1 MVANDHLMH
10 TRASARRRCPVTQS
24 GDAVFAKSASPGRA
38 SRSIGR
44 ETIAA
49 LAISTGMMLPGTR
62 DALAQSPEID
72 EIFVRERRIEETL
85 PLDLS
90 RYGSRL
96 EIITAQDIERQGFT
110 DIGQSLQ
117 RLVPGL
123 FVAPKNGPFD
133 YFSGSLQGSRSQD
146 ILWLIDGVRIANR
159 LYNTTMPLDTVPANM
174 VERIEVLKGGQGI
187 FYGTQSV
194 SGVVN
199 IVTRGFSK
207 ETDGQ
212 VSAGVH
218 SNDGYHVGGFLR
230 GSASDHE
237 FVLYASKDDADGF
250 QPFRDE
256 HYQPSSNDRNRS
268 YDVTNVGLKYG
279 YDLSD
284 QSRISLHY
292 QRTENEVDF
301 ARPAQTITAFNERE
315 EDIVTLKWDYLWRG
329 GDGLYVKAYYHDWDS
344 WFTRLDNDLV
354 NPGEVITIDD
364 RSFWGYED
372 YGLNAMSRFTVA
384 DSMQLV
390 AGFDHQSYSGR
401 DDVLLIADQTESVN
415 AAFLQV
421 RTLEG
426 QFPGTHLAAGV
437 RYNKPDKASGMLLWN
452 VSGRHDFDNDLYI
465 RGNVGTAFRLPD
477 AWQLFGNDPC
487 CTQGNP
493 ELDGEESLNINLAI
507 GAVLAAIG
515 DGLSWELIGFHRTV
529 DNLIGSSGG
538 IRVNTQNKVTIAG
551 GEALLKY
558 SSSND
563 WSTTLS
569 LTVTDAEASGGSQ
582 QIPDI
587 PELTGKLLV
596 AYSPANSNY
605 GINGSILYV
614 GDVYSD
620 VGGFFPDGSFVEHGS
635 YTVVDISGYYEFGTN
650 DQQRLVA
657 RVENLFDEDY
667 ATSVRTATADAGGS
681 YLYDNLGVPQT
692 AHLIYSYSF

>member
-1 MVANDHLMH
+1 MKTVSSGPTFRVSGRVLFVIATFSTGLM
-10 TRASARRRCPVTQS
+10 SAVTQ
-24 GDAVFAKSASPGRA
+24 P
-38 SRSIGR
+38 
-44 ETIAA
+44 AA
-49 LAISTGMMLPGTR
+49 
-62 DALAQSPEID
+62 AQSSEID
-72 EIFVRERRIEETL
+72 EIFVREKRIEETL

-90 RYGSRL
+90 RYGNRL
-96 EIITAQDIERQGFT
+96 EIITAADIERQGFT

-123 FVAPKNGPFD
+123 FIAPKNGPFD

-146 ILWLIDGVRIANR
+146 ILWLIDGVRISNR

-199 IVTRGFSK
+199 IVTRGFSQ

-237 FVLYASKDDADGF
+237 FVLYASQDEADGF

-256 HYQPSSNDRNRS
+256 HYQPSSNDRDRS
-268 YDVTNVGLKYG
+268 YDVFNVGVKYG
-279 YDLSD
+279 YDFTD

-315 EDIVTLKWDYLWRG
+315 EDIFTLKWDYLWRG
-329 GDGLYVKAYYHDWDS
+329 DDGLYVKAYYHEWDS
-344 WFTRLDNDLV
+344 WFTRFDNDLA
-354 NPGEVITIDD
+354 NPGEIITIDD

-384 DSMQLV
+384 DSVQMV
-390 AGFDHQSYSGR
+390 AGFDHQSYWGR
-401 DDVLLIADQTESVN
+401 DDVLLIADRTESVN

-421 RTLEG
+421 RSLEG
-426 QFPGTHLAAGV
+426 QIPGTRLAAGV
-437 RYNKPDKASGMLLWN
+437 RYNKPDKADGMLLWN
-452 VSGRHDFDNDLYI
+452 VSGRHEFANELYI

-493 ELDGEESLNINLAI
+493 ELEGEESLNFNIAI
-507 GAVLAAIG
+507 GAELADIG

-538 IRVNTQNKVTIAG
+538 IRVNTQNEVTIAG

-558 SSSND
+558 AASND
-563 WSTTLS
+563 WSATLS
-569 LTVTDAEASGGSQ
+569 FTVTDAEATGSSQ
-582 QIPDI
+582 QVPDI
-587 PELTGKLLV
+587 PELTGKLLL

-605 GINGSILYV
+605 GINGSLMYV

-620 VGGFFPDGSFVEHGS
+620 VGGFFPDGSFAEHGS
-635 YTVVDISGYYEFGTN
+635 YTIVDISGYYEFGSN
-650 DQQRLVA
+650 SQHRLVA
-657 RVENLFDEDY
+657 RIENLFDEDY
-667 ATSVRTATADAGGS
+667 ATSVRRATSDAGET

-692 AHLIYSYSF
+692 FHLFYSYGF

>member
-1 MVANDHLMH
+1 M
-10 TRASARRRCPVTQS
+10 
-24 GDAVFAKSASPGRA
+24 
-38 SRSIGR
+38 
-44 ETIAA
+44 
-49 LAISTGMMLPGTR
+49 TGMLLAAARP
-62 DALAQSPEID
+62 AVAQSSEID
-72 EIFVRERRIEETL
+72 EIFVREKRIEETL

-96 EIITAQDIERQGFT
+96 EIITAADIERQGFT
-110 DIGQSLQ
+110 DIAQSLQ
-117 RLVPGL
+117 RMVPGL

-199 IVTRGFSK
+199 IVTKGFSK

-212 VSAGVH
+212 LSAGVH
-218 SNDGYHVGGFLR
+218 SNDGYHAGGYLR
-230 GSASDHE
+230 GSASGHE

-256 HYQPSSNDRNRS
+256 HYQPSSDDRDRS
-268 YDVTNVGLKYG
+268 YDVFNVGIKYA

-292 QRTENEVDF
+292 QWTDNKVDF
-301 ARPAQTITAFNERE
+301 ARPQRTITAFNERE

-329 GDGLYVKAYYHDWDS
+329 DDGLYVKAYYHEWDS
-344 WFTRLDNDLV
+344 WFTRFDNDLA
-354 NPGEVITIDD
+354 NPGQVITIDD
-364 RSFWGYED
+364 HSFWGYED
-372 YGLNAMSRFTVA
+372 YGLNAMGRFTVA
-384 DSMQLV
+384 DKMQLV
-390 AGFDHQSYSGR
+390 AGIDHQSYWGR
-401 DDVLLIADQTESVN
+401 DDVLLIADRTESVN

-421 RTLEG
+421 RSLEG
-426 QFPGTHLAAGV
+426 QLRNTHLAAGV
-437 RYNKPDKASGMLLWN
+437 RYNKPEEADGMLLWN
-452 VSGRHDFDNDLYI
+452 VSGRHDFANNFYV
-465 RGNVGTAFRLPD
+465 RGNVGSAFRLPD

-493 ELDGEESLNINLAI
+493 ELEGEESLNVNVAVGAEIPAI
-507 GAVLAAIG
+507 GE
-515 DGLSWELIGFHRTV
+515 GLTWELIAFHRTV

-538 IRVNTQNKVTIAG
+538 IRVNTQNEVTIAG

-558 SSSND
+558 SPNSN
-563 WSTTLS
+563 WSVTLS
-569 LTVTDAEASGGSQ
+569 ITATDAEETGSSQ
-582 QIPDI
+582 QVPDI
-587 PELTGKLLV
+587 PEFTGKLLL
-596 AYSPANSNY
+596 AYAPANANF

-614 GDVYSD
+614 GDVFSD
-620 VGGFFPDGSFVEHGS
+620 VGGFFPDGTFAEHGS
-635 YTVVDISGYYEFGTN
+635 YAVVDISGYYEFGM
-650 DQQRLVA
+650 DGRHRLVA
-657 RVENLFDEDY
+657 RLENLFDEEY
-667 ATSVRTATADAGGS
+667 ATSVRTATADTGET

-692 AHLIYSYSF
+692 FHLYYSYHF

>member
-1 MVANDHLMH
+1 
-10 TRASARRRCPVTQS
+10 
-24 GDAVFAKSASPGRA
+24 
-38 SRSIGR
+38 
-44 ETIAA
+44 
-49 LAISTGMMLPGTR
+49 
-62 DALAQSPEID
+62 
-72 EIFVRERRIEETL
+72 
-85 PLDLS
+85 
-90 RYGSRL
+90 
-96 EIITAQDIERQGFT
+96 
-110 DIGQSLQ
+110 
-117 RLVPGL
+117 
-123 FVAPKNGPFD
+123 
-133 YFSGSLQGSRSQD
+133 
-146 ILWLIDGVRIANR
+146 
-159 LYNTTMPLDTVPANM
+159 MPLDTVPANM

-212 VSAGVH
+212 VSAGVD

-256 HYQPSSNDRNRS
+256 HYQPSSNDRDRS
-268 YDVTNVGLKYG
+268 YDVANVGLKYG

-284 QSRISLHY
+284 RSRISLHY
-292 QRTENEVDF
+292 QRTGNEVDF
-301 ARPAQTITAFNERE
+301 ARPARTITAFNERE
-315 EDIVTLKWDYLWRG
+315 EDIFTLKWDYLWQG
-329 GDGLYVKAYYHDWDS
+329 DDGLYVKAYYHDWDS
-344 WFTRLDNDLV
+344 WFTRLDNDLA
-354 NPGEVITIDD
+354 NPGQIITIDD

-401 DDVLLIADQTESVN
+401 DDVLLIADQTEAVSAV
-415 AAFLQV
+415 FLQV
-421 RTLEG
+421 RSLEG
-426 QFPGTHLAAGV
+426 QFSGTRLAAGV
-437 RYNKPDKASGMLLWN
+437 RYNKPDKADGMLLWN
-452 VSGRHDFDNDLYI
+452 VSGRHDFDNDVYI

-493 ELDGEESLNINLAI
+493 ELDGEESLNINLAV
-507 GAVLAAIG
+507 GAELAAIG

-558 SSSND
+558 SSGND
-563 WSTTLS
+563 WSTTLN
-569 LTVTDAEASGGSQ
+569 LTVTDAEASGSNQ
-582 QIPDI
+582 QIPEI
-587 PELTGKLLV
+587 PEMTGKLLV
-596 AYSPANSNY
+596 AYSPAESSY
-605 GINGSILYV
+605 GINGSVLYV
-614 GDVYSD
+614 SDVYSD

-635 YTVVDISGYYEFGTN
+635 YAVVDISEYYEFGTN

-667 ATSVRTATADAGGS
+667 ATLVRTATADAGGS
-681 YLYDNLGVPQT
+681 YLYDNIGVPQT
-692 AHLIYSYSF
+692 VHLIYSYSF

>member
-1 MVANDHLMH
+1 MKTVSSGPTFRVSGRVLFVIATFSTGLM
-10 TRASARRRCPVTQS
+10 SAVTQ
-24 GDAVFAKSASPGRA
+24 P
-38 SRSIGR
+38 
-44 ETIAA
+44 AA
-49 LAISTGMMLPGTR
+49 
-62 DALAQSPEID
+62 AQSSEID
-72 EIFVRERRIEETL
+72 EIFVREKRIEETL

-90 RYGSRL
+90 RYGNRL
-96 EIITAQDIERQGFT
+96 EIITAADIERQGFT

-123 FVAPKNGPFD
+123 FIAPKNGPFD

-146 ILWLIDGVRIANR
+146 ILWLIDGVRISNR

-199 IVTRGFSK
+199 IVTRGFSQ

-237 FVLYASKDDADGF
+237 FVLYASQDEADGF

-256 HYQPSSNDRNRS
+256 HYQPSSNDRDRS
-268 YDVTNVGLKYG
+268 YDVFNVGVKYG
-279 YDLSD
+279 YDFTD

-315 EDIVTLKWDYLWRG
+315 EDIFTLKWDYLWRG
-329 GDGLYVKAYYHDWDS
+329 DDGLYVKAYYHEWDS
-344 WFTRLDNDLV
+344 WFTRFDNDLA
-354 NPGEVITIDD
+354 NPGEIITIDD

-384 DSMQLV
+384 DSVQMV
-390 AGFDHQSYSGR
+390 AGFDHQSYWGR
-401 DDVLLIADQTESVN
+401 DDVLLIADRTESVN

-421 RTLEG
+421 RSLEG
-426 QFPGTHLAAGV
+426 QIPGTRLAAGV
-437 RYNKPDKASGMLLWN
+437 RYNKPDKADGMLLWN
-452 VSGRHDFDNDLYI
+452 VSGRHEFANELYI

-493 ELDGEESLNINLAI
+493 ELEGEESLNFNIAI
-507 GAVLAAIG
+507 GAELADIG

-538 IRVNTQNKVTIAG
+538 IRVNTQNEVTIAG

-558 SSSND
+558 AASND
-563 WSTTLS
+563 WSATLS
-569 LTVTDAEASGGSQ
+569 FTVTDAEATGSSQ
-582 QIPDI
+582 QVPDI
-587 PELTGKLLV
+587 PELTGKLLL
-596 AYSPANSNY
+596 AYSPA
-605 GINGSILYV
+605 V
-614 GDVYSD
+614 DVRRR
-620 VGGFFPDGSFVEHGS
+620 
-635 YTVVDISGYYEFGTN
+635 
-650 DQQRLVA
+650 RL
-657 RVENLFDEDY
+657 L
-667 ATSVRTATADAGGS
+667 
-681 YLYDNLGVPQT
+681 
-692 AHLIYSYSF
+692 

>member
-1 MVANDHLMH
+1 MNNL
-10 TRASARRRCPVTQS
+10 
-24 GDAVFAKSASPGRA
+24 
-38 SRSIGR
+38 SRTYCLSNGQLFSIGIVVAG
-44 ETIAA
+44 IALSPSQTA
-49 LAISTGMMLPGTR
+49 M
-62 DALAQSPEID
+62 AQSSEID
-72 EIFVRERRIEETL
+72 EIFVLEKRIEETL

-96 EIITAQDIERQGFT
+96 EIITAEDIERQGFT

-146 ILWLIDGVRIANR
+146 ILWLIDGVRISNR

-199 IVTRGFSK
+199 IVTKGFSK
-207 ETDGQ
+207 ERDGQ
-212 VSAGVH
+212 VSVGVH
-218 SNDGYHVGGFLR
+218 SNDGYHAGGYLR

-256 HYQPSSNDRNRS
+256 HYQPSSNDRDRS
-268 YDVTNVGLKYG
+268 YDVFNVGVKYG
-279 YDLSD
+279 YDISD
-284 QSRISLHY
+284 KSRISLHY

-301 ARPAQTITAFNERE
+301 ARPQRTITAFNERE
-315 EDIVTLKWDYLWRG
+315 EDIVTFKWDYLWQG
-329 GDGLYVKAYYHDWDS
+329 DDGLYVKAYYHDWDS
-344 WFTRLDNDLV
+344 WFTRFDNDLV
-354 NPGEVITIDD
+354 NPGQVITIDD
-364 RSFWGYED
+364 HSFWGYED
-372 YGLNAMSRFTVA
+372 YGLNAMGRFTVS

-401 DDVLLIADQTESVN
+401 DDVLLIADRTEGVN
-415 AAFLQV
+415 AAFIQV
-421 RTLEG
+421 RSLEG
-426 QFPGTHLAAGV
+426 QFPGTRLAAGL
-437 RYNKPDKASGMLLWN
+437 RYNKPDEADGMLLWN
-452 VSGRHDFDNDLYI
+452 VSGRHEFGNDLYV

-493 ELDGEESLNINLAI
+493 ELDGEESLNINVAI
-507 GAVLAAIG
+507 GAVLASIG
-515 DGLSWELIGFHRTV
+515 DGMSWELVGFHRTV
-529 DNLIGSSGG
+529 DDLIGSSGG
-538 IRVNTQNKVTIAG
+538 IRVNTQNEVTIAG

-558 SSSND
+558 SFSNE

-569 LTVTDAEASGGSQ
+569 ITFTDADASGSSQ

-596 AYSPANSNY
+596 AYNPANSSF
-605 GINGSILYV
+605 GINGSLMYV

-620 VGGFFPDGSFVEHGS
+620 VGGFFPDGSFDQHGS
-635 YTVVDISGYYEFGTN
+635 YAVVDVSGYYEFGN
-650 DQQRLVA
+650 DKRHRLVA
-657 RVENLFDEDY
+657 RVENLFDEEY
-667 ATSVRTATADAGGS
+667 ATSVRTATSDAGAA

-692 AHLIYSYSF
+692 VHFYYSYSF

>member
-1 MVANDHLMH
+1 MKSVSSGPIIGVSGRGLLVA
-10 TRASARRRCPVTQS
+10 
-24 GDAVFAKSASPGRA
+24 
-38 SRSIGR
+38 
-44 ETIAA
+44 AA
-49 LAISTGMMLPGTR
+49 LSAGLLSVLPPP
-62 DALAQSPEID
+62 AAAQSSEID

-90 RYGSRL
+90 RYGNRL
-96 EIITAQDIERQGFT
+96 EIITAADIERQGFT
-110 DIGQSLQ
+110 DIAQSLQ

-123 FVAPKNGPFD
+123 FIAPKNGPFD

-199 IVTRGFSK
+199 IVTRGFSQ
-207 ETDGQ
+207 ETEGQ

-237 FVLYASKDDADGF
+237 FVLYASQDEADGF

-256 HYQPSSNDRNRS
+256 HYQPSSNDRERS
-268 YDVTNVGLKYG
+268 YDVFNAGLKYG
-279 YDLSD
+279 YDFSD
-284 QSRISLHY
+284 RSRISMHY

-315 EDIVTLKWDYLWRG
+315 EDIFTLKWDYLWRG
-329 GDGLYVKAYYHDWDS
+329 DDGLYVKAYYHEWDS
-344 WFTRLDNDLV
+344 WFTRFDNDLA

-372 YGLNAMSRFTVA
+372 YGLNAMSRFTLA
-384 DSMQLV
+384 DSVQLV
-390 AGFDHQSYSGR
+390 AGIDHQSYWGR
-401 DDVLLIADQTESVN
+401 DDVLLIADRTESVN

-421 RTLEG
+421 RSLDG
-426 QFPGTHLAAGV
+426 QIPGTRLAAGV
-437 RYNKPDKASGMLLWN
+437 RYNKPDEADGMLLWN
-452 VSGRHDFDNDLYI
+452 ISGRHEFANETYI

-493 ELDGEESLNINLAI
+493 ELEGEESLNFNIAI
-507 GAVLAAIG
+507 GAELADIG

-529 DNLIGSSGG
+529 ENLIGSSDG
-538 IRVNTQNKVTIAG
+538 IRVNTDNEVTIAG
-551 GEALLKY
+551 GEALLNY
-558 SSSND
+558 AASND
-563 WSTTLS
+563 WSVTVS
-569 LTVTDAEASGGSQ
+569 LTITDAEASGSSQ

-587 PELTGKLLV
+587 PEFTGKLLL
-596 AYSPANSNY
+596 AYSPANSSY
-605 GINGSILYV
+605 GFNGSLMYV

-620 VGGFFPDGSFVEHGS
+620 VGGFFPDGSFAEHGS
-635 YTVVDISGYYEFGTN
+635 YTIIDISGYYEFGT
-650 DQQRLVA
+650 DSQHRLVA

-667 ATSVRTATADAGGS
+667 ATSVRRATSDAGES

-692 AHLIYSYSF
+692 FHLFYSYGF

>member
-1 MVANDHLMH
+1 VSRKSVSPFLAGSGNRPHSIAVLAVA
-10 TRASARRRCPVTQS
+10 
-24 GDAVFAKSASPGRA
+24 
-38 SRSIGR
+38 
-44 ETIAA
+44 
-49 LAISTGMMLPGTR
+49 TGMMLVFPR
-62 DALAQSPEID
+62 YAPAQSAEID
-72 EIFVRERRIEETL
+72 EIFVLERRIEETL

-96 EIITAQDIERQGFT
+96 EIITAADIERQGFT

-218 SNDGYHVGGFLR
+218 SNDGYNVGGFLR
-230 GSASDHE
+230 GSTSDHE

-268 YDVTNVGLKYG
+268 YDVTNVGVKYG
-279 YDLSD
+279 HDLSE

-315 EDIVTLKWDYLWRG
+315 EDIVTLKWDYLWQG
-329 GDGLYVKAYYHDWDS
+329 DDGLYVKAYYHDWDS
-344 WFTRLDNDLV
+344 WFTRLDNDLA
-354 NPGEVITIDD
+354 NPGQVITIDD

-372 YGLNAMSRFTVA
+372 YGLNAMSRFTIA

-401 DDVLLIADQTESVN
+401 DDVLLIADRTESVD
-415 AAFLQV
+415 AVFLQV
-421 RTLEG
+421 RTLDG
-426 QFPGTHLAAGV
+426 QFPGTRLAAGV

-452 VSGRHDFDNDLYI
+452 VSGRHDFGNDVYI

-493 ELDGEESLNINLAI
+493 ELDGEESLNVNLAV
-507 GAVLAAIG
+507 GAELAAIG
-515 DGLSWELIGFHRTV
+515 DGLSWELIAFHRTV

-558 SSSND
+558 SSGND

-569 LTVTDAEASGGSQ
+569 LTVTDAEATGSGQ

-587 PELTGKLLV
+587 PELTGKLLI
-596 AYSPANSNY
+596 AYSPANASF

-620 VGGFFPDGSFVEHGS
+620 VGGFFPDGHFEEHGS
-635 YTVVDISGYYEFGTN
+635 YAVVDVSGYYEFGKN

-667 ATSVRTATADAGGS
+667 ATSVRTATSDVGAP

>member
-1 MVANDHLMH
+1 MRPA
-10 TRASARRRCPVTQS
+10 TPARTLS
-24 GDAVFAKSASPGRA
+24 SPIRHH
-38 SRSIGR
+38 
-44 ETIAA
+44 
-49 LAISTGMMLPGTR
+49 LAIVLPLAGTLLN
-62 DALAQSPEID
+62 APGIGNAQSTEID
-72 EIFVRERRIEETL
+72 EIFVLEKRIEETL

-96 EIITAQDIERQGFT
+96 EIITSEDIERQGYT

-159 LYNTTMPLDTVPANM
+159 LYNSTMPLDTVPANM

-199 IVTRGFSK
+199 IVTKGFSK
-207 ETDGQ
+207 ERDGR
-212 VSAGVH
+212 VSAGVN
-218 SNDGYHVGGFLR
+218 SNNGYYAGGFLR
-230 GSASDHE
+230 GSLSDHE

-256 HYQPSSNDRNRS
+256 HYQPSSNDRDRS
-268 YDVTNVGLKYG
+268 YNVVNVGVKYG
-279 YDLSD
+279 YDLSVN
-284 QSRISLHY
+284 SRISLHY

-301 ARPAQTITAFNERE
+301 ARPQRTITAFNERE
-315 EDIVTLKWDYLWRG
+315 EDIVTLKWDYLWQG
-329 GDGLYVKAYYHDWDS
+329 DDGLYAKAYYHDWES
-344 WFTRLDNDLV
+344 WFTRFDNDLA
-354 NPGEVITIDD
+354 NPGQVITVDD

-372 YGLNAMSRFTVA
+372 YGLNAMARFSIA
-384 DSMQLV
+384 DRVQLV

-421 RTLEG
+421 RSLEG
-426 QFPGTHLAAGV
+426 QIPGTRLAAGL
-437 RYNKPDKASGMLLWN
+437 RYNKPDKADGMWLWN
-452 VSGRHDFDNDLYI
+452 VTGRHEFDNALYI
-465 RGNVGTAFRLPD
+465 RGNAGSAFRLPD
-477 AWQLFGNDPC
+477 AWQLYGNDPC

-493 ELDGEESLNINLAI
+493 ELEGEESLNFNIAI
-507 GAVLAAIG
+507 GAELVAIG
-515 DGLSWELIGFHRTV
+515 AGLSWELIGFYRTV

-538 IRVNTQNKVTIAG
+538 IRVNTQNEVTIAG

-558 SSSND
+558 SSNND

-569 LTVTDAEASGGSQ
+569 LTVTDAEASGSSQ
-582 QIPDI
+582 QVPDI

-596 AYSPANSNY
+596 AYSPANSSF
-605 GINGSILYV
+605 GFNGSLLYV
-614 GDVYSD
+614 DDVYSD

-635 YTVVDISGYYEFGTN
+635 YAVVDISGYYEFGGN
-650 DQQRLVA
+650 RQHRVVA
-657 RVENLFDEDY
+657 RIENLFDEDY
-667 ATSVRTATADAGGS
+667 ATSVRTATADAGGT

-692 AHLIYSYSF
+692 FHFFYSYRF